1 MYVCTYVR
9 HRPSTIIDNETGTI
23 QYPHPMR
30 RGERPCYSLEWGPPA
45 RSAAM
50 GRGPACTCTAAT
62 WRTVGRGVGAR
73 EQRAGKVYVL
83 SGELDGDR
91 IIPCCKASYRTEEKL
106 LLSLSHEGEEGRV
119 NLRTR
124 TRTHLQQ
131 SRTSEEL
138 TATDSH

>member
-1 MYVCTYVR
+1 MLQSRVGSAR
-9 HRPSTIIDNETGTI
+9 ARPLAPPLWEEGLHARAL
-23 QYPHPMR
+23 QQ
-30 RGERPCYSLEWGPPA
+30 RG
-45 RSAAM
+45 
-50 GRGPACTCTAAT
+50 GR
-62 WRTVGRGVGAR
+62 WGVGAR